1 MGYSGNVWVGF
12 CCVYPSRSL
21 FDVDTTPWVECPRIE
36 QAEWALQELRRV
48 SASALSAGLMAD
60 RLARNIAALTPA
72 NKNR

>member
-1 MGYSGNVWVGF
+1 MGPSVKVWIGF

-21 FDVDTTPWVECPRIE
+21 FDVDTTPWVECPQIE
-36 QAEWALQELRRV
+36 QAEWALREV

-60 RLARNIAALTPA
+60 RLARNIAALTPV